1 MKKYGLKEGDAENP
15 FALVGQ
21 TKTWSLSE
29 HPVNEQLAGIVREAQ
44 RTRLTAQWA
53 AVNRRLMIAVR
64 LQDPTQG
71 GGEWLEVGGR
81 KGRMLEECLGRGE
94 ERAIRNL
101 GIGKDEKIWC
111 VLESKRREESR
122 VTDEGARRGER

>member
-15 FALVGQ
+15 SALVGQ
-21 TKTWSLSE
+21 ARRGACRSTQSTNNWPGLF
-29 HPVNEQLAGIVREAQ
+29 VRPK

-71 GGEWLEVGGR
+71 GGGGRLEVDREDIEGMLAEGRR
-81 KGRMLEECLGRGE
+81 KGV
-94 ERAIRNL
+94 L
-101 GIGKDEKIWC
+101 GI
-111 VLESKRREESR
+111 
-122 VTDEGARRGER
+122 

>member
-1 MKKYGLKEGDAENP
+1 MKKYGLKEGDAENR

-71 GGEWLEVGGR
+71 GEKGWRLEGG
-81 KGRMLEECLGRGE
+81 KGGC
-94 ERAIRNL
+94 
-101 GIGKDEKIWC
+101 
-111 VLESKRREESR
+111 
-122 VTDEGARRGER
+122 

>member
-1 MKKYGLKEGDAENP
+1 
-15 FALVGQ
+15 
-21 TKTWSLSE
+21 
-29 HPVNEQLAGIVREAQ
+29 
-44 RTRLTAQWA
+44 
-53 AVNRRLMIAVR
+53 
-64 LQDPTQG
+64 
-71 GGEWLEVGGR
+71 
-81 KGRMLEECLGRGE
+81 MLEECLGRGE